1 MELTD
6 GNLSLVNVEST
17 GGYVVAVRVIE
28 GYLPP
33 QLMSP
38 SQEHTRRGSHWDR
51 RF

>member
-6 GNLSLVNVEST
+6 GNLSLVSVEST
-17 GGYVVAVRVIE
+17 SGYVVAVRVIE

-38 SQEHTRRGSHWDR
+38 IFSGAGQGRSPID
-51 RF
+51 

>member
-38 SQEHTRRGSHWDR
+38 FFSGAGQGRSPID
-51 RF
+51 